1 MVFIPANLH
10 IFYLQV
16 LSNAHILRTFH
27 RNAVLKTPGFILD
40 YRTANLHYC
49 KLFFLVCHAAKTMR
63 TGGKKVCFRI
73 AECSLFFMRKV
84 LLKQGRGRFA
94 Y

>member
-1 MVFIPANLH
+1 MPMSEAVCVDQASSMH
-10 IFYLQV
+10 EYLAPGDMAEI
-16 LSNAHILRTFH
+16 SNQA
-27 RNAVLKTPGFILD
+27 AEPGFILD

-84 LLKQGRGRFA
+84 LLKQERGRFA